1 MSGVLFAKVVAAEGA
16 FLQAKAGRGGRP
28 GVKLGPGLFDDSS
41 FGCGQVSPSG
51 SECGVGLSADLRE
64 RSFTRVP
71 GARAICV
78 HTGGSGV
85 DEVIAK
91 TMASALFLSKSMRHS
106 SAPCCAPELSVRD
119 PPQEFP
125 PGRHAVVRWRRTN
138 INRGLLS
145 CRRYAGR
152 RRGPHYL
159 CSRK

>member
-106 SAPCCAPELSVRD
+106 SARGCAPELSVRI
-119 PPQEFP
+119 
-125 PGRHAVVRWRRTN
+125 RHRSFLLGGTRLCGGAGQRST
-138 INRGLLS
+138 RGPLS

>member
-16 FLQAKAGRGGRP
+16 FLQAKAGRGDRP

-41 FGCGQVSPSG
+41 FLVRAGFGSG
-51 SECGVGLSADLRE
+51 SEFGVRLSARFARDKLPTG
-64 RSFTRVP
+64 SRV
-71 GARAICV
+71 RAICV
-78 HTGGSGV
+78 QRGGSGV
-85 DEVIAK
+85 GEVIAK

-106 SAPCCAPELSVRD
+106 SARGCAPELSVRI
-119 PPQEFP
+119 
-125 PGRHAVVRWRRTN
+125 RHRSFLLGGTRLCGGAGQRST
-138 INRGLLS
+138 RGPLS